1 MASAAAGGAAFVVLS
16 DEEETEVEL
25 EAELDG
31 LDDIFDEMDLQRR

>member
-1 MASAAAGGAAFVVLS
+1 MASGAAGGALLVLS

-31 LDDIFDEMDLQRR
+31 LDDIFDETDWQTR